1 MKALARITECSLAP
15 PPNRRRSIERDA
27 GIRFH
32 ELGTLTSITRW
43 VSSHDEGI
51 AEWLKNSRRAYQPDR
66 SNVEEAHRT
75 ALLLLK
81 DAAGKSPARI
91 GLLDTGGATL
101 DDVTAWSTWQDPTA
115 SGRGSEVPEEETQ
128 GNGGKAYMYR
138 LFKGASR
145 ILGVKDGK
153 FNCKGFE
160 GPANSLER
168 GIPGFMPNTA
178 AGCDLAN
185 VSWKTELRRALA
197 PYDVAIE
204 DLPSELQEA
213 LCRRKVFTLVEGVDP
228 RGFFRGKIDA
238 EEFVPRILR
247 HDQSTLAVQQLRLY
261 AAHNGRLL
269 NAGKSLE
276 LEEIPAYPGFE
287 QPQGLKIPEF
297 LPDGCGAPQSTTMHG
312 TRAAGRLILYTS
324 GENMP
329 NAYRKLKP
337 RWKIS
342 YRTSQ
347 QMIGSKAVS
356 EVAPNVPGAQYIYA
370 TVELAALEPDY
381 VELGRKRPADGP
393 LTEAL
398 DIFIADAIRSLA
410 KAISDSRRR
419 TIDQQSLDE
428 VYKENQALNYFKN
441 RFLPHD
447 GNGGDG
453 GAGRNGLAAQPAF
466 EEKHP
471 REDPAP
477 TMVEPVANGSGTA
490 ASIELGWNAG
500 ETLRVG
506 CGVALPVTPLLN
518 PRVVDCAGNTIARA
532 ELEWHSSDAR
542 VARFGEGGGNLIAC
556 AKGTT
561 HIWASVKNKAPHA
574 SAHPGTNGAVRT
586 TPHEME
592 GELVA
597 SAKIEVEVWA
607 VDHVLLTPRSL
618 EIPLGLRK
626 QIIAEVTSDEGLRA
640 TNVLLN
646 WKQETADSLTV
657 RIQPRGWITA
667 NRLGYAAVTAGA
679 GDPLKGGV
687 WARIPTS
694 VSVIPSPD
702 ELQRG
707 SGFPELRLTDRDT
720 DPATGEIRQGDPE
733 QPALWQEVS
742 DYQSNLWWLNLQS
755 PDAAFFFAQR
765 GEDIRLW
772 RAFHVQKVVDMV
784 LQVHMREEF
793 DARGESER
801 PDLWARHKVILD
813 LKEVQL
819 KQAMWDKLQT
829 YVNFGGGLD

>member
-1 MKALARITECSLAP
+1 
-15 PPNRRRSIERDA
+15 
-27 GIRFH
+27 
-32 ELGTLTSITRW
+32 
-43 VSSHDEGI
+43 
-51 AEWLKNSRRAYQPDR
+51 
-66 SNVEEAHRT
+66 
-75 ALLLLK
+75 
-81 DAAGKSPARI
+81 
-91 GLLDTGGATL
+91 
-101 DDVTAWSTWQDPTA
+101 
-115 SGRGSEVPEEETQ
+115 
-128 GNGGKAYMYR
+128 
-138 LFKGASR
+138 
-145 ILGVKDGK
+145 
-153 FNCKGFE
+153 
-160 GPANSLER
+160 
-168 GIPGFMPNTA
+168 
-178 AGCDLAN
+178 
-185 VSWKTELRRALA
+185 
-197 PYDVAIE
+197 
-204 DLPSELQEA
+204 
-213 LCRRKVFTLVEGVDP
+213 
-228 RGFFRGKIDA
+228 
-238 EEFVPRILR
+238 
-247 HDQSTLAVQQLRLY
+247 
-261 AAHNGRLL
+261 
-269 NAGKSLE
+269 
-276 LEEIPAYPGFE
+276 
-287 QPQGLKIPEF
+287 
-297 LPDGCGAPQSTTMHG
+297 
-312 TRAAGRLILYTS
+312 
-324 GENMP
+324 
-329 NAYRKLKP
+329 
-337 RWKIS
+337 
-342 YRTSQ
+342 
-347 QMIGSKAVS
+347 
-356 EVAPNVPGAQYIYA
+356 
-370 TVELAALEPDY
+370 
-381 VELGRKRPADGP
+381 
-393 LTEAL
+393 
-398 DIFIADAIRSLA
+398 
-410 KAISDSRRR
+410 
-419 TIDQQSLDE
+419 
-428 VYKENQALNYFKN
+428 
-441 RFLPHD
+441 
-447 GNGGDG
+447 
-453 GAGRNGLAAQPAF
+453 
-466 EEKHP
+466 
-471 REDPAP
+471 
-477 TMVEPVANGSGTA
+477 MVEPVANGSGTA